1 MDDPGGTRAHLGV
14 AAWQAWLSGVV
25 RPPGGGGGVW
35 SVVPPPTFRTQS
47 TCRRPLCL
55 PGIQAFLPLEV
66 A

>member
-14 AAWQAWLSGVV
+14 AAWEAWLWGVV
-25 RPPGGGGGVW
+25 RPPGVTP
-35 SVVPPPTFRTQS
+35 SVVPLPAFRTQS